1 MFGLMVRFTCKDAAA
16 ADAFDALA
24 ARTGEQIRAQEPGTV
39 IYAVHRVDGRP
50 LERVFYELHQD
61 EDAFEEH
68 GSRDYV
74 RRFLAEREQY
84 LSGTEVDRLGL
95 VSGKGVPLGR

>member
-1 MFGLMVRFTCKDAAA
+1 M
-16 ADAFDALA
+16 
-24 ARTGEQIRAQEPGTV
+24 
-39 IYAVHRVDGRP
+39 
-50 LERVFYELHQD
+50 FYELHQD

-68 GSRDYV
+68 GSRDYM

-95 VSGKGVPLGR
+95 VSGKGVLLGR